1 MLLGIAGVTGV
12 GKSYYKDRIV
22 ERLGFEK
29 LKIITTRD
37 MRKGEKN
44 NEDKVFVSKE
54 ELQKLNDDGKIAY
67 QFDMLGNTYAYT
79 KEELFSNKN
88 MIFEV
93 HYDTIY
99 DFKKI
104 CPNMKVLYLFPQD
117 IEMAKEKTRQRHL
130 DTLVEEKRLLEIN
143 EHYERI
149 RTDEN
154 LRSMFDY
161 TLYNNYDKESED
173 RIIDFVKNIIADKN
187 N

>member
-12 GKSYYKDRIV
+12 GKSFYKDKIV
-22 ERLGFEK
+22 EKLGFEK
-29 LKIITTRD
+29 VKIITTRA

-44 NEDKVFVSKE
+44 NEDKLFLSKE
-54 ELQKLNDDGKIAY
+54 ELKKLNDDGKIAY

-88 MIFEV
+88 MVFEV

-104 CPNMKVLYLFPQD
+104 CPNMRVLYLFPQD
-117 IEMAKEKTRQRHL
+117 IEMAKKKTRERNL
-130 DTLVEEKRLLEIN
+130 DPMVEEKRLQEID
-143 EHYERI
+143 EHYKRI
-149 RTDEN
+149 KTDSN
-154 LRSMFDY
+154 LRDMFDY

-173 RIIDFVKNIIADKN
+173 KIIDFIKNKMLEEN
-187 N
+187 K